1 MYLFSVLTM
10 KHLGIPEEV
19 FEMLLMKFLNEG
31 IKEWNPYYVVKE
43 MGKNGDHPHYN
54 VVEKTNQ
61 RSDNRR
67 KQFQNWYK
75 KNDWFYS
82 KPTIK
87 TSQVCDLISLIG
99 EYLEKEET
107 RVCLGE
113 KGFLNDE
120 LIEKIEERKK
130 AMPYPSRINKKVI
143 TYEQAPNVIL
153 EAMKFLTT
161 NEKPQL
167 DRRTFAQA
175 IKYLDRNNY
184 EMKQIFNNISH
195 IYIRIWNILDDENEE
210 EDKDDIL
217 MIWINHKLD
226 KDIAYQAE

>member
-1 MYLFSVLTM
+1 MYLFTVLTM

-19 FEMLLMKFLNEG
+19 YEMLLIRFLDEG

-54 VVEKTNQ
+54 VVEKTMQ

-87 TSQVCDLISLIG
+87 TSQACDLIGLLG
-99 EYLEKEET
+99 DYLEKEEG
-107 RVCLGE
+107 RIILAE
-113 KGFLNDE
+113 KGFLTDD
-120 LIEKIEERKK
+120 IKEKIEQRKK
-130 AMPYPSRINKKVI
+130 AMPYPVRINKKII
-143 TYEQAPNVIL
+143 TYEQAPNIIY
-153 EAMKFLTT
+153 EAMKFITKDE
-161 NEKPQL
+161 NPNL
-167 DRRTFAQA
+167 DRRTFASA

-184 EMKQIFNNISH
+184 EMKQVLNNITQ
-195 IYIRIWNILDDENEE
+195 IYVRIWNMIDVEDEGDNNIL
-210 EDKDDIL
+210 L
-217 MIWINHKLD
+217 TYINNKLD
-226 KDIAYQAE
+226 KHLAYEME